1 MEIKT
6 ITITAEASKAYQK
19 YCVALTAESIETD
32 EDINTLKQIAISKAM
47 EGIEELAGCIGTP
60 EVKVST
66 TPVQQRNVVRANPVQ
81 NTYNAPRT
89 TTYQSQ
95 GGFQSRPQYQVK
107 PVSEAQIKYING
119 LGYQGPL
126 PETWEQA
133 NQLLQQL
140 KAERGIQ

>member
-1 MEIKT
+1 MEVKT

-19 YCVALTAESIETD
+19 YCVALTAESIEGD

-66 TPVQQRNVVRANPVQ
+66 TTVQQRSAVRANPVQ
-81 NTYNAPRT
+81 NTYNAQRNVA
-89 TTYQSQ
+89 YQNQ
-95 GGFQSRPQYQVK
+95 GGFQQRPQYQAK
-107 PVSEAQIKYING
+107 PVSEAQIKYITG
-119 LGYQGPL
+119 LGYQGQIPQ
-126 PETWEQA
+126 TWDQA

>member
-95 GGFQSRPQYQVK
+95 GGFQSRPQYQAK

-119 LGYQGPL
+119 LGYQGQIPQ
-126 PETWEQA
+126 TWDEA
-133 NQLLQQL
+133 NLLLQQL